1 MCRFAL
7 LALCCASAL
16 STASAATLEIPQ
28 PYTLQLLDGQSANT
42 SMLTSDRKLNLSAGE
57 HQVVVQF
64 EGTFRD
70 QSDNRL
76 IRVEPVVINLN
87 LKDTDALALRF
98 TYPRNFDAAER
109 YLATQPLTIVEQ
121 PAGTPAKVDF
131 FVLPKKEGLQIGR
144 DYQQELTAMGKAF
157 RQTSMPI
164 ATAETA
170 AAAVQEK
177 VGSGPVDKN
186 VQTLEMLKYW
196 YNQADVQTRK
206 DFQHWIISQQ

>member
-28 PYTLQLLDGQSANT
+28 PYTLQLVDGQSAMT
-42 SMLTSDRKLNLSAGE
+42 STLTSDRKLNLTAGE

-70 QSDNRL
+70 QADNRL
-76 IRVEPVVINLN
+76 IRGEPVVINLN
-87 LKDTDALALRF
+87 LQETDNLAIKF
-98 TYPRNFDAAER
+98 TYPRNYDAAER
-109 YLATQPLTIVEQ
+109 YLATQPLTIVKQ
-121 PAGTPAKVDF
+121 PGGEAAKVDF

-144 DYQQELTAMGKAF
+144 DYQQELIEMGKAF
-157 RQTSMPI
+157 RQTSMP
-164 ATAETA
+164 AVSAQTA
-170 AAAVQEK
+170 AAAVQQS
-177 VGSGPVDKN
+177 GSAPVDKN

-196 YNQADVQTRK
+196 YNHADVQTRK